1 MSNNILKEIANSSRW
16 KLPVFDGRIQF
27 EGRILSVKESETA
40 GLASGLIAANL
51 ASPEDLKQMQKLSEL
66 DEDKESDLEE
76 LIKITRTLK
85 PEMLSKLSESNEK
98 IICQVVKKVSID
110 DGSTWEK
117 IQLVTAEEQ
126 QNADKNILWVGVL
139 SNEDR
144 DSILD
149 KALIGHREASD
160 RIKAAFPRS

>member
-1 MSNNILKEIANSSRW
+1 MSNILKEIAKTSRW
-16 KLPVFDGRIQF
+16 KLPVFDGKIQF
-27 EGRILSVKESETA
+27 EGRILSVKESESA

-51 ASPEDLKQMQKLSEL
+51 ASPEDIQKMQKLSEL
-66 DEDKESDLEE
+66 DEEDENDLEE

-85 PEMLSKLSESNEK
+85 PEMLSKLNDSNEK

-110 DGSTWEK
+110 DGATWEK

-126 QNADKNILWVGVL
+126 QNPDKNILWVGVL

-144 DSILD
+144 EQILD
-149 KALIGHREASD
+149 KALSGHREGSE
-160 RIKAAFPRS
+160 RIKAAFPGS